1 MKDNKK
7 VSPTVKP
14 AAQAK
19 PAPVQPKAAAP
30 QPKNPV
36 KKGK

>member
-19 PAPVQPKAAAP
+19 PAPVQQKPAT